1 MAYGTAPRRGRIPWL
16 RPDDLDARQRSLYDQ
31 IVSSRGGGARST
43 PLTDAHGRLEGPFNA
58 MLLRPDLGKLLQE
71 LGAAI
76 RYSGA
81 LTDRARELSILEV
94 ARIRKS
100 SYEWFAH
107 EAPGRAAGLTEAEL
121 TALRSGETAPGLSRA
136 ETLILETVRSL
147 VESRDLSDDLFNQLE
162 QEVEPEVFFEILTLV
177 GYYDFLAMS
186 LKALRVPLPDGPES
200 PEGSPGA

>member
-1 MAYGTAPRRGRIPWL
+1 MAFGTAPRRGRIPWL
-16 RPDDLDARQRSLYDQ
+16 RPDDLDTRQRSLYDQ
-31 IVSSRGGGARST
+31 IVSSRGGARST

-94 ARIRKS
+94 ARIRQS

-107 EAPGRAAGLTEAEL
+107 EAPGRAAGLGQDEL
-121 TALRSGETAPGLSRA
+121 AALRSGATVPGLSRL
-136 ETLILETVRSL
+136 ETLIREAVRSL

-162 QEVEPEVFFEILTLV
+162 QEIGPEVLFEILTLV
-177 GYYDFLAMS
+177 GYYDFMAMS
-186 LKALRVPLPDGPES
+186 LKALRVPLPGGLQAPG
-200 PEGSPGA
+200 GSPGA